1 MRRWLAH
8 GRCWLTVAALA
19 LTAASGRA
27 QPASPSPS
35 PAFDLSIEA
44 PAPLDAFLLRHAEL
58 SRFRELA
65 DLTPSE
71 LERLVAQASKNLRHL
86 LGTLGYFDPSVNAHL
101 TLRPGQSPLIQVQV
115 EPGPPTRIALVQIT
129 LLGAAQDHP
138 EAGEQRLALHRDWG
152 LPVGEV
158 FTQSAWD
165 AAKNRTLRTL
175 SEKRF
180 PRARIVNSLAHI
192 VREEH
197 QANLYLEVDSG
208 PAYRFGEIVIEG
220 AERYDAEMAR
230 RLVQVAGVRAG
241 QTYQE
246 ALLQAA
252 QRRLTESG
260 YYPSA
265 FVLLAPEGDPQHHP
279 VIARVREAPLQK
291 VVVGLGASTD
301 RGPRLT
307 LEYTHHQLPQL
318 GWRGVSRLQWER
330 DTATLG
336 LNLTAPIDAKGWRWV
351 TGAEAER
358 QDDRPRI
365 TITQQW
371 RLGQSQ
377 ETPTLDRSF
386 FMQLDRSVSRDA
398 RLLQAPQEATSVSA
412 NYTWTRRRLDDL
424 TAPQRGHALGV
435 ELGAGVTLT
444 EQRQPYLRS
453 RVRWLAYWPV
463 AEASDR
469 PSRLALRLDGGA
481 VWARDGTPVPLN
493 QRFLAGGDNSVRG
506 YATREIG
513 VPLAVG
519 GVEAGKWLSVAS
531 LEWQRPI
538 WRNGQRTAW
547 ESTVFIDAGAV
558 ANRPS
563 ALSPQIG
570 IGTGVRFNSPVGPL
584 QADLAYGLESQRLRL
599 HLSVGFAF

>member
-1 MRRWLAH
+1 MRGWLAH
-8 GRCWLTVAALA
+8 GRRWLILA
-19 LTAASGRA
+19 GLVLPATSGWA
-27 QPASPSPS
+27 QPASTA

-44 PAPLDAFLLRHAEL
+44 PAPLQAFLLRHAEL
-58 SRFRELA
+58 TRFRELP

-71 LERLVAQASKNLRHL
+71 LERLVAQASKNLRDL
-86 LGTLGYFDPSVNAHL
+86 LGTQGYFDPSVNARL
-101 TLRPGQSPLIQVQV
+101 TLREGLPPLIHVQV
-115 EPGPPTRIALVQIT
+115 EPGTPTRIALVEIT

-138 EAGEQRLALHRDWG
+138 EAGEQREALNRDWG

-165 AAKNRTLRTL
+165 AAKTRTLRTL
-175 SEKRF
+175 TEKRF
-180 PRARIVNSLAHI
+180 PRARIVNSLADI

-208 PAYRFGEIVIEG
+208 PAYRFGDIVIEG
-220 AERYDAEMAR
+220 ALRYDAEMAR
-230 RLVQVAGVRAG
+230 RLVRVAGVRAG
-241 QTYQE
+241 ETYQE

-265 FVLLAPEGDPQHHP
+265 FVLLAPEGDPEHHP

-291 VVVGLGASTD
+291 VVVGLGINTD
-301 RGPRLT
+301 RGPRFT
-307 LEYTHHQLPQL
+307 LEHTHHRLPQI
-318 GWRGVSRLQWER
+318 GWRGLSRFQWER
-330 DTATLG
+330 DTTTLG
-336 LNLTAPIDAKGWRWV
+336 LNLISPIDDKGWRWV

-365 TITQQW
+365 TVTQQW
-371 RLGQSQ
+371 RVGQSQ
-377 ETPTLDRSF
+377 ETPALDRSYF
-386 FMQLDRSVSRDA
+386 LQLDRSVSRDG
-398 RLLQAPQEATSVSA
+398 RTREAPEEATSVSA
-412 NYTWTRRRLDDL
+412 NYAWTRRRLDDL
-424 TAPQRGHALGV
+424 TSPQRGHALGV

-444 EQRQPYLRS
+444 QERRPYLRT
-453 RVRWLAYWPV
+453 RVRWLGYWPV
-463 AEASDR
+463 APESDR

-481 VWARDGTPVPLN
+481 VWAQEGTPVPVN

-506 YATREIG
+506 YAAREIG

-538 WRNGQRTAW
+538 WRDGQRTAW

-558 ANRPS
+558 ANQPS
-563 ALSPQIG
+563 ELSPQVG

-584 QADLAYGLESQRLRL
+584 QADLAYGLDSKRLRL
-599 HLSVGFAF
+599 HLSVGFTF